1 MKAVGYAEDRS
12 PDLRSIQPPSQSRIE
27 WIRLQWRDGSFT
39 CGNTRAETLFGSF
52 ASINDGKGNRCAH
65 SCGAVA
71 DFHRLPEH
79 PGDCSDESSCGMG
92 RSSDGMETTSMT
104 STFIA
109 ASGRDVKVENC
120 VSNKKSAFAKAAA
133 RQPSPFFFAGSPSLS
148 RHSRAKAGD
157 PGLIRTADLR
167 FRKPML
173 YPSELR
179 GHWFNFTGFLE
190 HRFRKPLVDSRS
202 GPCRAG
208 GHLSYGAT
216 RSFFAGYMEHRFR
229 KPRMIAT

>member
-1 MKAVGYAEDRS
+1 
-12 PDLRSIQPPSQSRIE
+12 
-27 WIRLQWRDGSFT
+27 
-39 CGNTRAETLFGSF
+39 
-52 ASINDGKGNRCAH
+52 
-65 SCGAVA
+65 
-71 DFHRLPEH
+71 
-79 PGDCSDESSCGMG
+79 
-92 RSSDGMETTSMT
+92 METTSMT

-179 GHWFNFTGFLE
+179 GHVLDFTRSAQKMAYCSGLLGGRSLGDRPRATRIE
-190 HRFRKPLVDSRS
+190 PKHDSQTQIRRIS
-202 GPCRAG
+202 TVFEKEKCQDGQAPQP
-208 GHLSYGAT
+208 GHLLDFGKSKAART
-216 RSFFAGYMEHRFR
+216 RSTVLQEALKSGRTNAR
-229 KPRMIAT
+229 GAK

>member
-1 MKAVGYAEDRS
+1 MLGPLRYLRVDEDRN
-12 PDLRSIQPPSQSRIE
+12 
-27 WIRLQWRDGSFT
+27 G
-39 CGNTRAETLFGSF
+39 
-52 ASINDGKGNRCAH
+52 CAH

-71 DFHRLPEH
+71 EFHRLPEH
-79 PGDCSDESSCGMG
+79 PGDCSDESSRGAC

-109 ASGRDVKVENC
+109 ASGREVKVENC

-179 GHWFNFTGFLE
+179 GHVLDF
-190 HRFRKPLVDSRS
+190 
-202 GPCRAG
+202 
-208 GHLSYGAT
+208 T
-216 RSFFAGYMEHRFR
+216 RSAQKMAYCSGSSRGPVIGRPTARDAHR
-229 KPRMIAT
+229 TET